1 MGVTSSTCSRIG
13 QAWAVEGT
21 PSLWTL
27 KERLASQQGLG
38 ELLQVFKG
46 ASSRSGRID
55 ASDEMVLAQQVSFSV
70 VTLGFLTLF
79 LNVGIV

>member
-1 MGVTSSTCSRIG
+1 MSIADDIRVRVGGTGSIEGVPG
-13 QAWAVEGT
+13 LWA
-21 PSLWTL
+21 L

-38 ELLQVFKG
+38 ELLQVFQG